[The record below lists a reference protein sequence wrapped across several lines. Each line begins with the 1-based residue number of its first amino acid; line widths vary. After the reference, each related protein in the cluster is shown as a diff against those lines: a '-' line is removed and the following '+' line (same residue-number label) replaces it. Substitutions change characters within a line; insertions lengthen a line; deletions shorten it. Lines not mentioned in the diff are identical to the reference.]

1 MLEYYYYSRPC
12 RAHHHTGIGW
22 LVAIYMD
29 TLLSEADA
37 SELCTRAFCDVTC
50 PSAMALLI
58 ETLSWSWQSVSTNV
72 RVGQGHS
79 LADYEYSRMESF
91 VRGII
96 IEVNLLF
103 LLTFHF
109 ITIKFLC
116 TSSTLQVLSGKSIGP
131 VQSLLDL
138 FLHRRRLHFNR
149 LHVTH

>member
-96 IEVNLLF
+96 EANIVIIINISF
-103 LLTFHF
+103 YYYKIPMHF
-109 ITIKFLC
+109 FNI
-116 TSSTLQVLSGKSIGP
+116 TSSLWQIDWPCSKPPRSVPPPQTS
-131 VQSLLDL
+131 SL
-138 FLHRRRLHFNR
+138 
-149 LHVTH
+149 